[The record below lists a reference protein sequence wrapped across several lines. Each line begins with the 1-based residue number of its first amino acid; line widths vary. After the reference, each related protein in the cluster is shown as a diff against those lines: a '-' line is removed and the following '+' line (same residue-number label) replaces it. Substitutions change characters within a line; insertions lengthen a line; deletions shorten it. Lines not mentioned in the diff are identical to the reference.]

1 MTRVRLALLLWCAP
15 VFALAADDLRIP
27 QLETQV
33 RDLQREVR
41 SLSRQ
46 IDELRAQTSRS
57 GNRSSLPSEAGAA
70 AETSAVESSGAWVNA
85 AKWQRLRPGMSEL
98 DVIEALGPPNS
109 MRGDKASRVLFYAME
124 IGSGFLGGSVRLH
137 DGVVVEVLKP
147 SLQ

>member
-1 MTRVRLALLLWCAP
+1 MTRVRLALLLLCAP

-46 IDELRAQTSRS
+46 IDELRSQTSRS
-57 GNRSSLPSEAGAA
+57 GIRQSLPPKTSIAGESAA
-70 AETSAVESSGAWVNA
+70 GESSGAWVDA
-85 AKWQRLRPGMSEL
+85 GKWQRLRPGMSEL
-98 DVIEALGPPNS
+98 DVIEALGQPTS
-109 MRGDKASRVLFYAME
+109 MRGDKASRVLFYALE
-124 IGSGFLGGSVRLH
+124 IGSGFLGGSVKLH